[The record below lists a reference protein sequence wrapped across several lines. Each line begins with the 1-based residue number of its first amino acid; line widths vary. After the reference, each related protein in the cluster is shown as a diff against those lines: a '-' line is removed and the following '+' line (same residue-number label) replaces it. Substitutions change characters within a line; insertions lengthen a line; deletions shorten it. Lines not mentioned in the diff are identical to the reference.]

1 MMLREVMV
9 SEVWRIKPG
18 TVEKMD
24 AWNSITETLL
34 KIQSPKFDVSPR
46 AVRERFSHLLSKPKA
61 KNREEEV

>member
-18 TVEKMD
+18 TVKKRD

-46 AVRERFSHLLSKPKA
+46 AVRE
-61 KNREEEV
+61 